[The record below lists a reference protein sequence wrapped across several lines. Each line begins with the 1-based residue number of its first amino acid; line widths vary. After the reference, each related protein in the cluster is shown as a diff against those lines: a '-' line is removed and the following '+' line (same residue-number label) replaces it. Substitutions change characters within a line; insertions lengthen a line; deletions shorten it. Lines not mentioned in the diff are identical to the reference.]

1 MANEAL
7 DGFLAAG
14 APEAAPEPPPESAA
28 PEPAPEPQQKPDAKP
43 APEAKAPAAKE
54 PEEDEE
60 FEPARD
66 GEMLVPR
73 RALEKVRN
81 DWKSKAAA
89 ERAVAEE
96 LRRQLEEV
104 KRAPQTPAPQPAPA
118 PMMHQRPMPDPATDP
133 HGWAR
138 HVQLQHQE
146 DMLNERLNNSEE
158 RLRDKI
164 GDEKLDE
171 YVAEFKQLA
180 ERDQSLF
187 PKLYNQR
194 HPYGWMQREV
204 ERQRVLRDVGE
215 DPTAYRTKIEA
226 EARAKWEAEAQQ
238 PEQGNGGARISPAAG
253 LAPSLANA
261 RSVAGRTTTTFTGPP
276 ALEELFPGHN
286 RQPQRR

>member
-1 MANEAL
+1 MAENEQL
-7 DGFLAAG
+7 DAYLAEG
-14 APEAAPEPPPESAA
+14 APPEAAPEPAA
-28 PEPAPEPQQKPDAKP
+28 PEPAREGGAKP

-54 PEEDEE
+54 PEPEPEEDVA
-60 FEPARD
+60 PLSGSDNRT
-66 GEMLVPR
+66 VPFS
-73 RALEKVRN
+73 ALEKVRN

-89 ERAVAEE
+89 AQAQAEE

-104 KRAPQTPAPQPAPA
+104 RRAPQAPPPAPA
-118 PMMHQRPMPDPATDP
+118 PMMPAQPPPDPATDP

-138 HVQLQHQE
+138 YQE
-146 DMLNERLNNSEE
+146 YRQQQMLLNERLNNSEE